1 MGKFR
6 LALCAFAGGALASSV
21 AVATPVGVALVEDV
35 SGNSA
40 GVEFMDYVERGKV
53 IQLGPRDTI
62 VLNYMSS
69 CVRETITG
77 GTVTV
82 GTDRSEVQTGKIER
96 NTVPCDTGKMLLA
109 ADQAAQFGG
118 RIVRG
123 APSGRDAADANP
135 QFVLYGRSPIVELK
149 APGKLTIERIDQAGE
164 RKVVDIKAG
173 NLVHGRF
180 YDFAK
185 RGPNLA
191 AGGTYRA
198 SLGGQE
204 VVFKIDPQ
212 AKPGHTPILGR
223 LLRFVGSAT

>member
-21 AVATPVGVALVEDV
+21 AVAAPVGVALVEDV
-35 SGNSA
+35 TGNSA

-82 GTDRSEVQTGKIER
+82 GTDRSEVQ
-96 NTVPCDTGKMLLA
+96 TGKMLLA

>member
-6 LALCAFAGGALASSV
+6 LALCAFAGGALASSI
-21 AVATPVGVALVEDV
+21 ATAGPVGVALVEDV
-35 SGNSA
+35 TGNSA
-40 GVEFMDYVERGKV
+40 GVEFMEYVEKGKL

-62 VLNYMSS
+62 VLNYMGS
-69 CVRETITG
+69 CIRETITG

-82 GTDRSEVQTGKIER
+82 GTDRSEVQAGNVER
-96 NTVPCDTGKMLLA
+96 NKVACDAGKMLLA

-123 APSGRDAADANP
+123 APPDATDANP

-149 APGKLTIERIDQAGE
+149 SPGTLTIERIDQAGE

-191 AGGTYRA
+191 AGGIYRA

-204 VVFKIDPQ
+204 VVFKVDPQ
-212 AKPGHTPILGR
+212 AKPGH
-223 LLRFVGSAT
+223 A